1 LGVSFLLT
9 LMSLLMRPSPP
20 KRSFVRYIHGLL
32 VARFKLNPRTS
43 SQTWDLL
50 SRLPQQIFPILL
62 LLRIPL
68 LIIALRQQLF
78 LRSQPPFIAANWTLR
93 VLSTERGMTGQVVVA
108 ENMEAGYRFLRC
120 DASILGGRWIRT
132 IPDGKKGKRTE
143 MGDS

>member
-1 LGVSFLLT
+1 
-9 LMSLLMRPSPP
+9 MSLLMRPSPP
-20 KRSFVRYIHGLL
+20 KTSFVRHLHSVL

-43 SQTWDLL
+43 AQTWDLL

-62 LLRIPL
+62 LLRVPL

-78 LRSQPPFIAANWTLR
+78 LRSQPPFIAANGTLR
-93 VLSTERGMTGQVVVA
+93 VLSTKRGVTGQVVVA

-132 IPDGKKGKRTE
+132 ISDVKKGKRTE